1 MCTPIAQF
9 SGIDE
14 AEDLALWQCASRY
27 GICEKNAEWNDA
39 TGECIKQEACISED
53 DPRDKQSRCVWQAG
67 QVPLNKQCASA
78 SNCASAYCAEG
89 SDGRKLCQEKTE
101 IVHDEASTGPW
112 RCRLHADTRRWLV
125 SRAILEGASV
135 QCVARPGN
143 SDYCQEHSTLDVCTA
158 AAANATQAT
167 PDKLYSC
174 SKEDVTQ
181 LGTWCNSLHQTLTV
195 PGCWLLM
202 PAGCANGQLVGSI
215 SHAKQSLTEEDC
227 HEQPDI
233 VMQQCENSW
242 DARVAAVYGPGGKPK
257 QSATSGCWL
266 QRKECSRQ
274 PDSIGTIKLSSRV
287 ARDERQCLAQAEQQ
301 FSLCNNSWE
310 GAVTA
315 RYPSTGQHSQ
325 APGRVGCWVK
335 TAQGCQAEPSRPTVM
350 LVDAASEADCLA
362 QADRTFTQCGN
373 SWDQQVQAL
382 FAPTGQL
389 KTSVSDGCWI
399 KHSECA
405 RQPQLVGIS
414 KLLTG
419 LGSPVATDEQTCL
432 AQAEQQFSIC
442 NNSWEG
448 TVTARFGS
456 SGKQIQAPGRE
467 GCWVKTPQGCQAEP
481 GRATVMSME
490 VSDETACKAMA
501 STTLT
506 QCRNTWNKP
515 VETFFAPS
523 GRLAVVPQCGPSAAC
538 SGHGVCTGECECD
551 AGWSGH
557 SCGITCLRG
566 LTTRME
572 SSVERV
578 CAKDHGSSLVF
589 VGEHCNDGDFPHSWH
604 PHRGGAIQWRKIVNL
619 NPSEHCSQKEFNYRN
634 LDAVYNR
641 QLFGTCG
648 HPPKLF
654 PNLPRM
660 RCGVKTV

>member
-1 MCTPIAQF
+1 MPSEGKIYPVKPDGAGSEDPANFQWAQCQLSCPCASATNSPRHTATTPTAAPTEKDTKDGSKPTVSPTAASSVKWVVAEGPCRDVGGACKDSVSACQDGAKLPGWDSSLADTFAACTDKCAANKNCQAVSWKFPMCTPIAQF

-89 SDGRKLCQEKTE
+89 SDGSKLCQEKTE

-287 ARDERQCLAQAEQQ
+287 ARDER
-301 FSLCNNSWE
+301 
-310 GAVTA
+310 
-315 RYPSTGQHSQ
+315 
-325 APGRVGCWVK
+325 
-335 TAQGCQAEPSRPTVM
+335 
-350 LVDAASEADCLA
+350 
-362 QADRTFTQCGN
+362 
-373 SWDQQVQAL
+373 
-382 FAPTGQL
+382 
-389 KTSVSDGCWI
+389 
-399 KHSECA
+399 
-405 RQPQLVGIS
+405 
-414 KLLTG
+414 
-419 LGSPVATDEQTCL
+419 
-432 AQAEQQFSIC
+432 
-442 NNSWEG
+442 
-448 TVTARFGS
+448 
-456 SGKQIQAPGRE
+456 
-467 GCWVKTPQGCQAEP
+467 
-481 GRATVMSME
+481 
-490 VSDETACKAMA
+490 
-501 STTLT
+501 
-506 QCRNTWNKP
+506 
-515 VETFFAPS
+515 
-523 GRLAVVPQCGPSAAC
+523 
-538 SGHGVCTGECECD
+538 
-551 AGWSGH
+551 
-557 SCGITCLRG
+557 
-566 LTTRME
+566 
-572 SSVERV
+572 
-578 CAKDHGSSLVF
+578 
-589 VGEHCNDGDFPHSWH
+589 
-604 PHRGGAIQWRKIVNL
+604 
-619 NPSEHCSQKEFNYRN
+619 
-634 LDAVYNR
+634 
-641 QLFGTCG
+641 
-648 HPPKLF
+648 
-654 PNLPRM
+654 
-660 RCGVKTV
+660 